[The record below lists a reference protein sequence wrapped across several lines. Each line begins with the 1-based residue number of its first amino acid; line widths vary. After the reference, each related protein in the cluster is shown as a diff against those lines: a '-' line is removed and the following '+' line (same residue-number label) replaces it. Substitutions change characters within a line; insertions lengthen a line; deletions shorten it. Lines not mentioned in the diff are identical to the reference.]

1 MANTKKKARQEVKN
15 QARRTS
21 ETVRGYTENYEDIAT
36 DLTKQVRDSYLSSMK
51 LSLSLL
57 EENFKMLNRFIGQ
70 WVSVQ
75 HQIYS
80 SLVDMG
86 NPHRGNV
93 DFGKDLID
101 KAFAVQRDYIEEIR
115 NLSEKGIQKMQQ
127 EARRGVE
134 RTDREVRESV
144 S

>member
-1 MANTKKKARQEVKN
+1 MANTKKKAKGEVKN

-21 ETVRGYTENYEDIAT
+21 ETVRYYTENYEDIAT

-57 EENFKMLNRFIGQ
+57 EDNFKMLNQFIGQ
-70 WVSVQ
+70 WISLQ

-80 SLVDMG
+80 SLVDMS
-86 NPHRGNV
+86 NPRKGDVN
-93 DFGKDLID
+93 FGKDLID
-101 KAFAVQRDYIEEIR
+101 RAFAVQRDYIEEIR
-115 NLSEKGIQKMQQ
+115 NLSERGIQKMQK
-127 EARRGVE
+127 EAKRGVE
-134 RTDREVRESV
+134 RTDREVRENV